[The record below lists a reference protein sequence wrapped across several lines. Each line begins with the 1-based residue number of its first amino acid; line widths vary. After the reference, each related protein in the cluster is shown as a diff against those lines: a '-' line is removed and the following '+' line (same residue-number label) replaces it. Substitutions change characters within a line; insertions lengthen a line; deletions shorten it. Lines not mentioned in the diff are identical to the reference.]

1 MSGEIA
7 PQKVLEAARA
17 HLAAR
22 RVCTLATSHQ
32 DRPWAASSFYVAREL
47 DIYICQRADAR
58 TLQHLRA
65 NPRVAFAVD
74 DREARAW
81 LQAAGAARVV
91 TGEEEAWA
99 RDRLTRAAPEF
110 ERHFASPD
118 YPVLRIETDEITFVD
133 RQAGIVPRRH
143 LVRVGGQWRLTG

>member
-1 MSGEIA
+1 MSEDV
-7 PQKVLEAARA
+7 VLRQVLDAARA

-22 RVCTLATSHQ
+22 RVCTLATSHR

-47 DIYICQRADAR
+47 DIYVCQRSDAR
-58 TLQHLRA
+58 TLLHLRA

-81 LQAAGAARVV
+81 LQAAGTARPVE
-91 TGEEEAWA
+91 GEEDAWA
-99 RDRLTRAAPEF
+99 RAQLTRIAPEF

-133 RQAGIVPRRH
+133 RQAPIPRRH
-143 LVRVGGQWRLTG
+143 LVRVDGVWRVR